1 MKFKFQITHD
11 SSSMSEEGP
20 SLGRELK
27 SMVDESPEEELR
39 IVASLR
45 ENGVL
50 VSSPGDIDGLS
61 SRGYGISEDGGLSL
75 TFYEALYLRGKEI
88 LEITDEKTGEKLSFQ
103 DILKH
108 FKSTDENAWVKY
120 LIYRDLRSR
129 GYVVREGFGLGIDF
143 RVYKRGEY
151 GEETAKYMIFGIQEG
166 QPVTL
171 EELARAQMNVQS
183 LKKKLVLAVVNR
195 RGEVV
200 YYSLSQ
206 LTLK

>member
-1 MKFKFQITHD
+1 L
-11 SSSMSEEGP
+11 SEQLKHETAEARGA
-20 SLGRELK
+20 EL
-27 SMVDESPEEELR
+27 VIEALLTED
-39 IVASLR
+39 
-45 ENGVL
+45 GVK
-50 VSSPGDIDGLS
+50 VSSPEGIEGLS
-61 SRGYGISEDGGLSL
+61 SRGYGVSENGELML
-75 TFYEALYLRGKEI
+75 TFYEALYLLGKEI
-88 LEITDEKTGEKLSFQ
+88 LEVEEGKTGEKMSFQ
-103 DILKH
+103 EVLER
-108 FKSTDENAWVKY
+108 FQAADENAWVKY

-129 GYVVREGFGLGIDF
+129 GYVAREGFGLGIDF

-151 GEETAKYMIFGIQEG
+151 GEETARYMIFGIQEG

-183 LKKKLVLAVVNR
+183 LKKRLVLAVVNR